1 MLDFFNHPL
10 DLRAMF
16 QRKKKTKA
24 ELEILIDVAAGRV
37 PADLV
42 LKGCHFLDVFS
53 GRWIQGDIA
62 IHQGEIVGTGESYEG
77 KQICDLSG
85 QFVVPGFID
94 SHVHI
99 ESSLMTP
106 STFEKAVLPRGTT
119 SAIIDPHEIAN
130 VLGLQGLQFFLK
142 CAEVLTCD
150 LFVML
155 SSCVPATDHLE
166 TAGARLSATDLLS
179 LKHHPRV
186 LGLAEMMNFPGVIG
200 KAPEVIEKLEAF
212 QDVFIDGHSPML
224 RGKDLNAYLVAGMKS
239 CHESVSL
246 EEAREK
252 LQKGM
257 QILLREGSV
266 AKNLKE
272 LVPLLNSYSSPKMSF
287 CTDDRN
293 PVDILDEGHVDFL
306 IREAIAHGHEPIDV
320 YRSASW
326 STAVVYGLAGKGAI
340 APGYDADLVVLK
352 DFRKVEIA
360 SVLKAGRWI
369 RSQKDIP
376 RHHIEMMFENTVRCN
391 IPEPEEFQVI
401 APSQTKASTSPSV
414 EVRVIRVIPNQIVT
428 KSEVVKLQVHS
439 TPVADRSDA
448 PAERVL
454 EVRSDLS
461 QDVLKIAVLERHGK
475 GVPLAK
481 GFVGGFGFKK
491 GAIGSSVGHDSHN
504 LVTVGT
510 NDEDM
515 RQCLHWMKVKGG
527 GFVAIVDGRV
537 VAELE
542 LPLAGL
548 MTDASLEEITQK
560 MRHLREVT
568 RNHMGGVLAEPFLQ
582 LAFLCLPVIP
592 ELKITDQGLIDVLRF
607 EKVSVFPSSS
617 P

>member
-1 MLDFFNHPL
+1 
-10 DLRAMF
+10 MF

-24 ELEILIDVAAGRV
+24 EIEIAIDVAAGRV

-62 IHQGEIVGTGESYEG
+62 IQQGEIVGTGESYDG
-77 KQICDLSG
+77 KQTQDLTG

-130 VLGLQGLQFFLK
+130 VLGLEGLKFFLQS
-142 CAEVLTCD
+142 AEVLTCD

-155 SSCVPATDHLE
+155 SSCVPATEHLE
-166 TAGARLSATDLLS
+166 TAGARLSASDLMS
-179 LKHHPRV
+179 LKDHPRV

-200 KAPEVIEKLEAF
+200 KAPEVMDKLVAF
-212 QDVFIDGHSPML
+212 QDVFIDGHSPMV

-272 LVPLLNSYSSPKMSF
+272 LVPLLNAYSSPKISL

-293 PVDILDEGHVDFL
+293 PVDILDEGHVDYL
-306 IREAIAHGHEPIDV
+306 IRVAIAHGHEPIDV
-320 YRSASW
+320 YRAASW
-326 STAVVYGLAGKGAI
+326 STAAVYGLEGKGAI
-340 APGYDADLVVLK
+340 APRYDADLVVLK
-352 DFRKVEIA
+352 DFKTVEIA

-369 RSQKDIP
+369 RSQSDIP
-376 RHHIEMMFENTVRCN
+376 KRKIEMKFENTVRCE
-391 IPEPEEFQVI
+391 IPDLAEFQI
-401 APSQTKASTSPSV
+401 RLPQQRLAASKSV
-414 EVRVIRVIPNQIVT
+414 DVRVIRVVPNQIVT
-428 KSEVVKLQVHS
+428 KSEVAKMNVVPAFSDGTTSSFQSDQKFEV
-439 TPVADRSDA
+439 VADKSN
-448 PAERVL
+448 
-454 EVRSDLS
+454 
-461 QDVLKIAVLERHGK
+461 DVLKIAVLERHGH

-481 GFVGGFGFKK
+481 GFVAGFGFQK

-510 NDEDM
+510 NDSDM
-515 RQCLHWMKVKGG
+515 RACLQWMKEKGG
-527 GFVAIVDGRV
+527 GFVAIVNGEV
-537 VAELE
+537 VAALE

-568 RNHMGGVLAEPFLQ
+568 RDHMGGRLSEPFLQ

-592 ELKITDQGLIDVLRF
+592 ELKITDQGLIDVVQF
-607 EKVSVFPSSS
+607 QKVSVFSSV
-617 P
+617 